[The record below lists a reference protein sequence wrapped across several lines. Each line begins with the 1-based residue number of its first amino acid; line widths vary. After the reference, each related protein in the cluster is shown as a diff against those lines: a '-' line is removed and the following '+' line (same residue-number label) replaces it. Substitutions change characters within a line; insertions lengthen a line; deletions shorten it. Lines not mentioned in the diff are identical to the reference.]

1 MSVSGHLPLTGSMNV
16 RWKVTTLIAALFV
29 ILGVAEIFVARMI
42 LMPSFAE
49 LEHTDANTEMRRIN
63 YALDATLD
71 QLVLSATGWGNWAD
85 AYRFMQ
91 DHDRAFYDENFN
103 DVGLK
108 QLNVNT
114 LIFIDL
120 DGRFAA
126 SGTLDFTSGAPFD
139 LDFMKGDMLSVD
151 FPWRANLRDGRS
163 LKGFLQT
170 NQGILMVA
178 AAPIL
183 NGFEQGPTRGMVLMG
198 RLLTPTEIEHIGARA
213 QAKLAMLVPPSPDRD
228 RLLETDNITQI
239 YRTLD
244 DIYGH
249 PIVTLRVDVPRN
261 ITHRGHLAVN
271 YASAFLAVAAVIV
284 LALLVF
290 VLDRVILNPL
300 ARVTRHAVAIGEG
313 KDLSTRLDF
322 KGTDEIGVLAREFDH
337 MVARVAESRSK
348 LADQS
353 FQAGFA
359 ELARGVL
366 HNLGNA
372 MTPIGVRLA
381 TLRGRVRSAPAID
394 AELAVEELAQG
405 GVDPVRRADLEKFVH
420 LACLSLASTV
430 KSVESDVEVMSRQ
443 TSIVQSALSEQM
455 RATRNEHVVEPVRLN
470 DLIAQS
476 MEVVPDP
483 ARQLLRLDADDSLS
497 KVGPVK
503 VARTVMRLVLQNFI
517 INAADAVRESGKSQ
531 GSLRIAAEIVSE
543 PERDYLQLHCTD
555 NGIGIAPGNLE
566 RIFDKGFSTKSKET
580 NFGIGLHWCANAIAA
595 LGGRIWATSDGPGRG
610 ASMHLMVPLAARE
623 SLPTVQA
630 A

>member
-228 RLLETDNITQI
+228 RLLETDTITQV

-249 PIVTLRVDVPRN
+249 PIATLRVDVPRN

>member
-228 RLLETDNITQI
+228 RLLETDTITQV

-249 PIVTLRVDVPRN
+249 PIATLRVDVPRN

-476 MEVVPDP
+476 MAVVPDP

>member
-1 MSVSGHLPLTGSMNV
+1 MSVSGHLPLTGCMNV

>member
-91 DHDRAFYDENFN
+91 DHNRAFYDENFN

-114 LIFIDL
+114 LIFVDL

-139 LDFMKGDMLSVD
+139 LDFMKGDMLAAN

-183 NGFEQGPTRGMVLMG
+183 DGYEQGPTRGMVLMG

-213 QAKLAMLVPPSPDRD
+213 QAKLTMLVPPSPDRD
-228 RLLETDNITQI
+228 RLLETDNITQV
-239 YRTLD
+239 YRTFD

-271 YASAFLAVAAVIV
+271 
-284 LALLVF
+284 
-290 VLDRVILNPL
+290 
-300 ARVTRHAVAIGEG
+300 
-313 KDLSTRLDF
+313 
-322 KGTDEIGVLAREFDH
+322 
-337 MVARVAESRSK
+337 
-348 LADQS
+348 
-353 FQAGFA
+353 
-359 ELARGVL
+359 
-366 HNLGNA
+366 
-372 MTPIGVRLA
+372 
-381 TLRGRVRSAPAID
+381 
-394 AELAVEELAQG
+394 
-405 GVDPVRRADLEKFVH
+405 
-420 LACLSLASTV
+420 
-430 KSVESDVEVMSRQ
+430 
-443 TSIVQSALSEQM
+443 
-455 RATRNEHVVEPVRLN
+455 
-470 DLIAQS
+470 
-476 MEVVPDP
+476 
-483 ARQLLRLDADDSLS
+483 
-497 KVGPVK
+497 
-503 VARTVMRLVLQNFI
+503 
-517 INAADAVRESGKSQ
+517 
-531 GSLRIAAEIVSE
+531 
-543 PERDYLQLHCTD
+543 
-555 NGIGIAPGNLE
+555 
-566 RIFDKGFSTKSKET
+566 
-580 NFGIGLHWCANAIAA
+580 
-595 LGGRIWATSDGPGRG
+595 
-610 ASMHLMVPLAARE
+610 
-623 SLPTVQA
+623 
-630 A
+630 

>member
-126 SGTLDFTSGAPFD
+126 SGTLDFTSGVPFD
-139 LDFMKGDMLSVD
+139 LDFMKGDTLSVD

-228 RLLETDNITQI
+228 RLLETDTITQI

-359 ELARGVL
+359 ELSRGVL

-372 MTPIGVRLA
+372 MTPICVRLA

-405 GVDPVRRADLEKFVH
+405 GVDPVRRADLEKFVQ
-420 LACLSLASTV
+420 LACLNLASTI

-531 GSLRIAAEIVSE
+531 GSLRIDAEIVSE

-566 RIFDKGFSTKSKET
+566 RIFEKGFSTKSKET

>member
-178 AAPIL
+178 AAPLL

-228 RLLETDNITQI
+228 RLLETDTITQV

>member
-126 SGTLDFTSGAPFD
+126 SGTLDFTSGVPFD
-139 LDFMKGDMLSVD
+139 LDFMKGDTLSVD

-228 RLLETDNITQI
+228 RLLETDTITQI

-372 MTPIGVRLA
+372 MTPICVRLA

-405 GVDPVRRADLEKFVH
+405 GVDPVRRADLEKFVQ
-420 LACLSLASTV
+420 LACLNLASTI

-531 GSLRIAAEIVSE
+531 GSLRIDAEIVSE

-566 RIFDKGFSTKSKET
+566 RIFEKGFSTKSKET

>member
-228 RLLETDNITQI
+228 RLLETDNITQV

>member
-1 MSVSGHLPLTGSMNV
+1 MNV
-16 RWKVTTLIAALFV
+16 RWKVTALIAALFV

-91 DHDRAFYDENFN
+91 DHNRAFYDENFN

-139 LDFMKGDMLSVD
+139 LDFMKGDMLSGD

-163 LKGFLQT
+163 VKGFLQT

-183 NGFEQGPTRGMVLMG
+183 DGFEQGPTRGMVLMG

-213 QAKLAMLVPPSPDRD
+213 QAKLAMLVPPSSDRD
-228 RLLETDNITQI
+228 RLLETDNITQV

-372 MTPIGVRLA
+372 MTPICVRLA

-476 MEVVPDP
+476 MEVVPDS

-566 RIFDKGFSTKSKET
+566 RIFEKGFSTKSKET

-610 ASMHLMVPLAARE
+610 ASMHLMVPLAAPE

>member
-178 AAPIL
+178 AAPLL

-228 RLLETDNITQI
+228 RLLETDTITQV

-249 PIVTLRVDVPRN
+249 PIATLRVDVPRN